1 MTANER
7 RAAYEA
13 AVRGLGPIA
22 EKRLAAGADEESVA
36 RELIDL
42 RNKLKAQFREYDD
55 PKVVRLMELRNL
67 QKYGHPLGPD
77 ADWLFRKYGNWN
89 AVISAACRS
98 ARLS

>member
-1 MTANER
+1 MTVLER

-13 AVRGLGPIA
+13 AVRDLRRIA
-22 EKRLAAGADEESVA
+22 DKRLVEGADEESVA

-42 RNKLKAQFREYDD
+42 RNKLKAQYREYDD
-55 PKVVRLMELRNL
+55 TRVVRLMELRNL